1 MDSLL
6 PFAVRCRTAEKPAIN
21 GQAMQNYIR
30 AIRKEQGLTLADL
43 AERCDPPT
51 TAQTIGR
58 LETGVRTLSLGW
70 LERIAAALDVDSDTL
85 LARQNDPVADL
96 VAVIDGEGARTPSR
110 LEAIAPARLSE
121 GQLVMRM
128 DIAIGEYRSGDQLW
142 LDRLDK
148 AAFANA
154 LNRDVLC
161 PRPAGRFIFGR
172 LLALEED
179 RMQILPL
186 VANARQQIINA
197 PEWLG
202 VATHLSRTL

>member
-1 MDSLL
+1 
-6 PFAVRCRTAEKPAIN
+6 
-21 GQAMQNYIR
+21 MQNYIR

-96 VAVIDGEGARTPSR
+96 VAIIDGEGARTPSR

-128 DIAIGEYRSGDQLW
+128 DISIGEYRAGDQLW

-148 AAFANA
+148 DAFANA

-179 RMQILPL
+179 KMQILPL